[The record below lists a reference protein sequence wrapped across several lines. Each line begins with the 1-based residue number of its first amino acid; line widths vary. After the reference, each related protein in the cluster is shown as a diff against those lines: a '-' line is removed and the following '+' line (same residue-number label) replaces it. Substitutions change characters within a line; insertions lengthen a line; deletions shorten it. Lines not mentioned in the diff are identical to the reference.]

1 MSEENSVIP
10 SSQTEISRK
19 TLIDSLSKGN
29 PRIRQ
34 WLDSLAIATIQ
45 TLTPENVDLASSVF
59 FPATSSEETTMAAPA
74 SSTAPLT
81 QGTSGLQ
88 GASSLPLP
96 GHPSLTNE
104 VISKLLSLTD

>member
-1 MSEENSVIP
+1 MSEENSVIL

-59 FPATSSEETTMAAPA
+59 FPTTSSEETTMAAPA
-74 SSTAPLT
+74 SSTAPQT
-81 QGTSGLQ
+81 HGTSGLQ
-88 GASSLPLP
+88 GASSLFRDIRALLMRS
-96 GHPSLTNE
+96 SL
-104 VISKLLSLTD
+104 SFPWL